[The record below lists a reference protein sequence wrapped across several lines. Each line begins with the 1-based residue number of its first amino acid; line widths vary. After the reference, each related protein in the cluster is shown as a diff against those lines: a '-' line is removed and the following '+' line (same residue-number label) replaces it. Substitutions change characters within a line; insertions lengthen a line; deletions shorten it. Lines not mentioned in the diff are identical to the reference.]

1 MVKYVSKFDSAVY
14 LAGAG
19 SAGYFMTPLTK
30 ETLDSDWFTAY
41 AKGAIPVGR
50 YGNEGELDTCALF
63 LASSASSY
71 VNGQNIAVDGGYT
84 AI

>member
-1 MVKYVSKFDSAVY
+1 MFLIMLQKAALS
-14 LAGAG
+14 
-19 SAGYFMTPLTK
+19 
-30 ETLDSDWFTAY
+30 
-41 AKGAIPVGR
+41 IPVGR